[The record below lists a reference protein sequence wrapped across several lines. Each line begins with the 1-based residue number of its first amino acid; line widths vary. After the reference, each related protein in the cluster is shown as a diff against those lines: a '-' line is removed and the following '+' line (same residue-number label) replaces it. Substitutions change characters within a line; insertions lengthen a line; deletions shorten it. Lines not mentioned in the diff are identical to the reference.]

1 MIRSIK
7 SKLRLKIYSKIDLN
21 AEYRQCV
28 EDLITSPVV
37 LSMQD
42 FVQHSNL
49 SCLEHCINVSY
60 KSYILCKYLNLN
72 YRFAARGGLLHDLF
86 LYDWYTSKPENG
98 LHAFTHP
105 AEALKNANM
114 YFNLNDVEKDIIAKH
129 MWPLTLKP
137 PKYRESLIVS
147 LVDKY
152 CAFTETLGK
161 DNKNNIK
168 KIEKIYT

>member
-86 LYDWYTSKPENG
+86 LYDWHTSKPENG

-114 YFNLNDVEKDIIAKH
+114 YFNLNDVEKDIIVKH
-129 MWPLTLKP
+129 MWPLTLKF
-137 PKYRESLIVS
+137 PKYKESFVIS
-147 LVDKY
+147 FVDKY
-152 CAFTETLGK
+152 CAFTETCCRGTKNYIK
-161 DNKNNIK
+161 D
-168 KIEKIYT
+168 IEKIYT